1 MSFEDANQGEYDD
14 FDQVESALSESDS
27 GGSLREVYSDM
38 DAIEKMGAF
47 MGGVA
52 GPSVMLAP
60 SESSEIKDML
70 PEEVSVAGA
79 DVNVDN
85 LVDQVYQFKDEWII
99 GDRNEWF
106 VGTEREADNLL
117 QATTLTADKWG
128 HYTVG
133 YLGGRMGAG
142 LADNIRDRYDMFSD
156 EYDPKV
162 AVLGGGLALGAFM
175 IGKEGLIEGG
185 SGVQFDPD
193 NVDVIG
199 DWAMDTAGAAHSVYN
214 YHKRKTVEEG
224 EDPTGLVGEIAN
236 KAGRTYEKAVN
247 SFRNSDHAVNNSVSE
262 DDILEV
268 ESGQTEFEE
277 NYDGLVERG
286 IIDSSNVQD
295 RGELQEVI
303 GEVSELYDSGSKSA
317 EDLEAAAEKLI
328 QDYGRTVR
336 SEAINKGYDL
346 GADRIVEQKLD
357 EQSLDSSTAEEA
369 LTAAVNRYKIDY
381 DETQDAFKTGANP
394 KNTVEV

>member
-1 MSFEDANQGEYDD
+1 MSFEDANHGEYDD
-14 FDQVESALSESDS
+14 FDQVESALSDEDS
-27 GGSLREVYSDM
+27 GVSLREVYSDM
-38 DAIEKMGAF
+38 DAFEKMGAF

-60 SESSEIKDML
+60 SDSSEMKDML

-79 DVNVDN
+79 DVDVGNI
-85 LVDQVYQFKDEWII
+85 VDQVYHFKDEWII

-185 SGVQFDPD
+185 SGVQFDLD

-224 EDPTGLVGEIAN
+224 EEPTGLVGDIAN
-236 KAGRTYEKAVN
+236 KAGKTYGRAKTSAE
-247 SFRNSDHAVNNSVSE
+247 SYGNSVTSGIGDSLRGMKDRYLE
-262 DDILEV
+262 DSPDDDM
-268 ESGQTEFEE
+268 ES
-277 NYDGLVERG
+277 
-286 IIDSSNVQD
+286 
-295 RGELQEVI
+295 
-303 GEVSELYDSGSKSA
+303 
-317 EDLEAAAEKLI
+317 
-328 QDYGRTVR
+328 
-336 SEAINKGYDL
+336 
-346 GADRIVEQKLD
+346 LD
-357 EQSLDSSTAEEA
+357 E
-369 LTAAVNRYKIDY
+369 V
-381 DETQDAFKTGANP
+381 FG
-394 KNTVEV
+394 